1 MCLSDLKKIL
11 LETEEQISLAE
22 TQSRRLPVPSL
33 NELRYVAV
41 HLLTYEESDDS
52 EIKQR
57 ELEKAVNHCKRAY
70 YDAQRFM
77 LLNLYGDVVSIRRG
91 LGAYSHFFAS
101 LAGSEYIELKQ
112 RVRAADRYLRETQM
126 LKRDN
131 ERWEKRHLF
140 YLSCE
145 EHIKACRD
153 YVDLYDNLQDEISD
167 CIQSSEKTKSL
178 SRWGIIIAIIVGVL
192 TLIGLFI

>member
-1 MCLSDLKKIL
+1 MDLTDLKKVL
-11 LETEEQISLAE
+11 LEAEEQISLAE

-41 HLLTYEESDDS
+41 HLLAYDESDDP
-52 EIKQR
+52 EIKKR
-57 ELEKAVNHCKRAY
+57 ELEKAMNHCKRAY

-91 LGAYSHFFAS
+91 LGSYSHFFAA
-101 LAGSEYIELKQ
+101 LAGREYIELKQ
-112 RVRAADRYLRETQM
+112 RLRAADLFLRETRM

-140 YLSCE
+140 YQSCG
-145 EHIKACRD
+145 EHIQACRD
-153 YVDLYDNLQDEISD
+153 YVDLFDNLQDEISD
-167 CIQSSEKTKSL
+167 SIQSSEKTKSL